1 LGLALAAAPDR
12 RRAAPRVLL
21 ALAAFVVVTG
31 PWIGAVSA
39 RAGRLTLGENSS
51 LNYLWLVNREFQ
63 APLVSFEVSR
73 SAAWRLVHPP
83 RHVFDAPDVWEFARP
98 VGGTLPL
105 WFDPGYWHAGAA
117 PRLSAA
123 DHAAALRRSARAYG
137 RLALRLLPLAVG
149 LAVLGLVLGRA
160 GWTRRETALTVFAV
174 APLGGYALI
183 RVEPRYVA
191 GAVVVLGLALLAA
204 VRAAEPRALAAVTLT
219 ALPLA
224 VLPVAIDVTYN
235 AAHEARAALRGEAL
249 PNQAWRTAGAL
260 RAAGVAAGDGVAVAG
275 DPYQAGWARLAR
287 VRIVAAVAPGE
298 LAPCWADAACRG
310 RLVAALAGTGA
321 TALVAERPPAAAV
334 AAGGLRR
341 LAGTDLFAHR
351 LR

>member
-1 LGLALAAAPDR
+1 
-12 RRAAPRVLL
+12 
-21 ALAAFVVVTG
+21 
-31 PWIGAVSA
+31 
-39 RAGRLTLGENSS
+39 
-51 LNYLWLVNREFQ
+51 
-63 APLVSFEVSR
+63 
-73 SAAWRLVHPP
+73 
-83 RHVFDAPDVWEFARP
+83 
-98 VGGTLPL
+98 
-105 WFDPGYWHAGAA
+105 
-117 PRLSAA
+117 
-123 DHAAALRRSARAYG
+123 
-137 RLALRLLPLAVG
+137 
-149 LAVLGLVLGRA
+149 
-160 GWTRRETALTVFAV
+160 
-174 APLGGYALI
+174 
-183 RVEPRYVA
+183 
-191 GAVVVLGLALLAA
+191 
-204 VRAAEPRALAAVTLT
+204 
-219 ALPLA
+219 
-224 VLPVAIDVTYN
+224 YN

-287 VRIVAAVAPGE
+287 VRIVAAVAPGG